1 MNNAPK
7 VETLA
12 QSVAALAGGFDEQ
25 RNLINE
31 QIAGLSSQYGAQ
43 REAIEGTRSQQ
54 FNKINEQATGR
65 GMAFSGIPLY
75 EQTQYLANSYLPGLT
90 NLANQENEERMKY
103 RTNIAQLNS
112 QQQQAA
118 LSRIDQQQA
127 ALNQWNLQ
135 QAQLAAQAEQAR
147 LDRQFEA
154 SQNAANR
161 AAQAGGGGTSAYNT
175 FYTMLQAR
183 TGIAQNAGNKDAYV
197 SPATFNQLRSLAER
211 NGMTAAEFNS
221 SYKQFANPKDI
232 SGGYK
237 AYGL

>member
-25 RNLINE
+25 RNLINQ

-43 REAIEGTRSQQ
+43 REALEGTRSQQ

-103 RTNIAQLNS
+103 RTDIAQLNA

-118 LSRIDQQQA
+118 LSRVDQQQA

-147 LDRQFEA
+147 LDRQFQA
-154 SQNAANR
+154 SQNAVSR
-161 AAQAGGGGTSAYNT
+161 AASSA
-175 FYTMLQAR
+175 A
-183 TGIAQNAGNKDAYV
+183 NAGPSA
-197 SPATFNQLRSLAER
+197 QQWLA
-211 NGMTAAEFNS
+211 S
-221 SYKQFANPKDI
+221 QFAQI
-232 SGGYK
+232 SGSDSNWRKNYATENASLVSQFAANYGVSRDDALKAVYGYRK
-237 AYGL
+237 QNYGF

>member
-43 REAIEGTRSQQ
+43 REALEGTRSQQ

-135 QAQLAAQAEQAR
+135 QSQLAAQAEQAR
-147 LDRQFEA
+147 LDRQFQA
-154 SQNAANR
+154 SQSALSRNF
-161 AAQAGGGGTSAYNT
+161 QAGTSA
-175 FYTMLQAR
+175 AK
-183 TGIAQNAGNKDAYV
+183 A
-197 SPATFNQLRSLAER
+197 P
-211 NGMTAAEFNS
+211 NS
-221 SYKQFANPKDI
+221 VALTELFK
-232 SGGYK
+232 GYK
-237 AYGL
+237 PHYAGGQKYYTEDYVIPTLMDQQGLSRKQAESSVYEYRQRVFGEGR

>member
-43 REAIEGTRSQQ
+43 REALEGTRSQQ

-147 LDRQFEA
+147 LDRQFQA
-154 SQNAANR
+154 SQNAADR
-161 AAQAGGGGTSAYNT
+161 AANATPQLSPQQAVAQSMASAGTRTNSSGKIVSA
-175 FYTMLQAR
+175 A
-183 TGIAQNAGNKDAYV
+183 NA
-197 SPATFNQLRSLAER
+197 AET
-211 NGMTAAEFNS
+211 TAAQLSAAGYGSYNDLLKQAFQWRS
-221 SYKQFANPKDI
+221 STYRER
-232 SGGYK
+232 
-237 AYGL
+237 